1 MPSTQRQH
9 QTTRSQPNLA
19 VQIALPL
26 SGYLFD
32 TSGGASLTSATN
44 SAAQKAPRDPE
55 MEYLCA
61 WLRSRLEEGTWII
74 RAESALTATESDRRQ
89 VTTLAN
95 TARQHGLPVWP
106 PRQRVRQEVA

>member
-9 QTTRSQPNLA
+9 QTTRSQGQQQQMVLLDLDKPQGRFSALSARHKAILEPRPN
-19 VQIALPL
+19 QQE
-26 SGYLFD
+26 D
-32 TSGGASLTSATN
+32 
-44 SAAQKAPRDPE
+44 K
-55 MEYLCA
+55 YLCA

-106 PRQRVRQEVA
+106 SRQRVRQEVA